1 MLLVNILH
9 GRCSRPLPC
18 VYKKS
23 SLELQDGSS
32 PKQSPSTPQR
42 ILKPSPYI
50 CILLTHIQHMHT
62 LSHKPHTRCHPLRTH
77 VGGRRRRAEERRKK
91 REKERREAL
100 TLSPWLV
107 ESETSEF
114 FFLPLS
120 IVFDT
125 VALAASVCPPAH
137 SLPLCSGGQ
146 LLAELQLYVSG
157 WVRLVSCAP
166 QGSAPTTTAARSG
179 QGPRGPQFITNRGL
193 APLLLLLLFFLFIF
207 HHCHHHH
214 HFYHLHRHHQ
224 LPLHPRHCTPLS
236 LGPWRPPV
244 CGLGHPCYAR
254 KDWTWKWKRPPRA
267 QSPPPRLR

>member
-18 VYKKS
+18 VHKKS

-32 PKQSPSTPQR
+32 PKQSPSTLQR
-42 ILKPSPYI
+42 ILKPFSLYAFYS
-50 CILLTHIQHMHT
+50 LTQHMHT
-62 LSHKPHTRCHPLRTH
+62 LSHTEHTHTLPSSAHACGWKEKESRGAKR
-77 VGGRRRRAEERRKK
+77 K
-91 REKERREAL
+91 RERKREAL
-100 TLSPWLV
+100 TLSPRLV

-120 IVFDT
+120 IVFDS

-179 QGPRGPQFITNRGL
+179 QGPRGPLFITNRGL
-193 APLLLLLLFFLFIF
+193 APLLLLLLFLFFFLIF
-207 HHCHHHH
+207 HHHH
-214 HFYHLHRHHQ
+214 HYRHHQ
-224 LPLHPRHCTPLS
+224 HQHTAHPLHPRHCTPLS
-236 LGPWRPPV
+236 LGPWSPPV
-244 CGLGHPCYAR
+244 CGLGHPHCAQ
-254 KDWTWKWKRPPRA
+254 KGWTWKWKRPPRA
-267 QSPPPRLR
+267 RSPPPRLR